1 MASKIIVDQLEKTGG
16 LLTPLTLPSVNATTG
31 QYMQNDGSGGLSW
44 VAAPTDTQGVTHA
57 SQWRLT
63 ADFTNTAVPIQ
74 LNLAEVNAPVGFGVL
89 GSSMTLSSGKFTF
102 PSTGYWLI
110 TFCTVFHCGTTS
122 VDNQSAIQTCIDHTA
137 GPTFVNAAWGS
148 ESGQG
153 SQLGTQSISYIF
165 DVTNT
170 AECKCQFTIPYVSTT
185 TNVTTKGDTAFNE
198 TCMTFIKLG
207 DTP

>member
-16 LLTPLTLPSVNATTG
+16 TLTALTLPSVNATTG

-63 ADFTNTAVPIQ
+63 ADFTNTAVPIAT
-74 LNLAEVNAPVGFGVL
+74 NLAEVNAPVGFGVL
-89 GSSMTLSSGKFTF
+89 GSSMTRSGGKFSF

-110 TFCTVFHCGTTS
+110 TFCTVFHFGAIS
-122 VDNQSAIQTCIDHTA
+122 QQNQSAIQTCIDHTS
-137 GPTFVNAAWGS
+137 GPTFVNAAWGA
-148 ESGQG
+148 ESGEA
-153 SQLGTQSISYIF
+153 SNLATHSLSYIF

-170 AECKCQFTIPYVSTT
+170 TECKCQFTIPYVTST
-185 TNVTTKGDTAFNE
+185 TNVTTKGDAAFNE

-207 DTP
+207 DT

>member
-63 ADFTNTAVPIQ
+63 ADFATTAVPIST
-74 LNLAEVNAPVGFGVL
+74 NLAEVNAPVGFGVL
-89 GSSMTLSSGKFTF
+89 GSSMTLASGKFTF

-110 TFCTVFHCGTTS
+110 TFCTVFHFNS
-122 VDNQSAIQTCIDHTA
+122 VSGDNQSAIQTCIDHTA
-137 GPTFVNAAWGS
+137 GPTFVNAALSS
-148 ESGQG
+148 ESGELN
-153 SQLGTQSISYIF
+153 QLGAQSMSYIF

-170 AECKCQFTIPYVSTT
+170 TECKCQFTIPFLTGATT
-185 TNVTTKGDTAFNE
+185 TQGDTALNE

>member
-1 MASKIIVDQLEKTGG
+1 MVAKLVLDQLEKTGG

-63 ADFTNTAVPIQ
+63 ADFTNTAIPIQ

-89 GSSMTLSSGKFTF
+89 GSSMTLSSGKYTF

>member
-1 MASKIIVDQLEKTGG
+1 MASKIIVDQMEKTGG

-44 VAAPTDTQGVTHA
+44 VAAPTDTQGVTQA

-63 ADFTNTAVPIQ
+63 ADFTNTAIPITT
-74 LNLAEVNAPVGFGVL
+74 NLEEVDAPVGFGVL
-89 GSSMTLSSGKFTF
+89 GSSMTESSGKFTF

-110 TFCTVFHCGTTS
+110 TFCTYFHFGTTS
-122 VDNQSAIQTCIDHTA
+122 NDNQSAIQTCIDHTA
-137 GPTFVNAAWGS
+137 GPTFVDAAAGA

-153 SQLGTQSISYIF
+153 SQPGNISLSYIF

-170 AECKCQFTIPYVSTT
+170 TECKCQFTIPYVTTT
-185 TNVTTKGDTAFNE
+185 TNVTTKGDTARNE

-207 DTP
+207 DT